1 MENKVTKKT
10 LTYPKGYE
18 PDYIIPKEYCEY
30 RFILGKRGQN
40 SLVAICMNPSAA
52 RKTFSD
58 RTVNRIIN
66 ISKSLKKDGWIVFN
80 TYPER
85 ATKAVTLDDFKQ
97 QWSDQ
102 NIKEIKKY
110 IMENN
115 IKEVWVAWGDD
126 NNIESLKKGKQQLQ
140 EMLSKNV
147 LFWVSY

>member
-10 LTYPKGYE
+10 LAYPKGYE
-18 PDYIIPKEYCEY
+18 PDYIIPKKYCAY
-30 RFILGKRGQN
+30 RFILGKRGKN
-40 SLVAICMNPSAA
+40 PLVVVCMNPSAA
-52 RKTFSD
+52 RETFSD

-66 ISKSLKKDGWIVFN
+66 ISKNLKKDGWIVVN

-85 ATKAVTLDDFKQ
+85 ATKADELDDFKQ
-97 QWSDQ
+97 QLSEK

-126 NNIESLKKGKQQLQ
+126 KNNES
-140 EMLSKNV
+140 V
-147 LFWVSY
+147 YVI